1 MRQSKIFFFLLAAA
15 VSVTSCLKKDR
26 MNIDQEQGPKNV
38 IEFDNTGNNA
48 AKVTSKYPGFYTDL
62 GVLATGQSKTFNI
75 NVSYSGADVAPE
87 DITVKLEI
95 DQAALDKYNE
105 DNGTEFIIP
114 PSDVISFPSTLV
126 IKKGERKATGT
137 ATVTIS
143 NNYDYNVGYGL
154 PLKIASASS
163 GLISGNFG
171 KVVYSFGVRN
181 KFDGEYE
188 VTGTMVDHGSST
200 LKGYFPMKYWL
211 ITSGALSVDGY
222 DPVRWED
229 YFIPIYSGTSISG
242 YGSFSPVFT
251 FDEAN
256 NIVSVTNIYGQPA
269 GNTRYA
275 QLDPSGVNKYDPAT
289 GTIKVKFF
297 MYQPSVI
304 ASGPRVEFDWTLTR
318 KGDRP

>member
-26 MNIDQEQGPKNV
+26 MNIDQELGPKNV
-38 IEFDNTGNNA
+38 VEFDNTGNNA
-48 AKVTSKYPGFYTDL
+48 AKVTSKYPSFYSDL
-62 GVLATGQSKTFNI
+62 GVLAPGQSKNFNI

-105 DNGTEFIIP
+105 DNETDLVIP
-114 PSDVISFPSTLV
+114 PTDVITFPSTLV

-137 ATVTIS
+137 ATVTIANS
-143 NNYDYNVGYGL
+143 YDYNVGYGL

-171 KVVYSFGVRN
+171 KAIFSFGIRN
-181 KFDGEYE
+181 RFDGEYT
-188 VTGTMVDHGSST
+188 VTGTMVDHGGAFKAY
-200 LKGYFPMKYWL
+200 LPMKYWL
-211 ITSGALSVDGY
+211 ITSGALKVDGY
-222 DPVRWED
+222 DPVVWED
-229 YFIPIYSGTSISG
+229 YFIPIYSGSSVSG

-251 FDEAN
+251 FDDNN

-275 QLDPSGVNKYDPAT
+275 QLDPSGENKFDPAT

-304 ASGPRVEFDWTLTR
+304 GSGPRVEFDWTLTR